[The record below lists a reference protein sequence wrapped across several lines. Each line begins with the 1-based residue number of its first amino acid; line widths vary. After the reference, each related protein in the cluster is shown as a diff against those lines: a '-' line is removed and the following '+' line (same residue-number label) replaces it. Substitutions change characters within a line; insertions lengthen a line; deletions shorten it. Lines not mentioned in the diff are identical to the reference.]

1 MCVCVYMPVC
11 VDMSV
16 FAYFYLSLWPAFVVA
31 TLAHALV
38 IDYLHGNSDVE
49 ELLFFI
55 IESWLPKQ
63 HSSIKKEKIR
73 L

>member
-1 MCVCVYMPVC
+1 MCLCVYMPVC

-38 IDYLHGNSDVE
+38 IEYLHGNSDVE

-55 IESWLPKQ
+55 IES
-63 HSSIKKEKIR
+63 
-73 L
+73 